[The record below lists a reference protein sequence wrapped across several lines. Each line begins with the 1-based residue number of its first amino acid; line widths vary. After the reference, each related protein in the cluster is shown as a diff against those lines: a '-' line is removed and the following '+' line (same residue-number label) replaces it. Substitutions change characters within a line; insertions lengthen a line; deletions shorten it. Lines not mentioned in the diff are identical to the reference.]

1 MARDRAVVQ
10 MIGSV
15 IVAVI
20 IVIVT
25 VAVVTAKLGPEG
37 DELLE
42 DRERQEEDDNSGSGS
57 YLRDL
62 DRVRL
67 ALISSNREGSSRE
80 GSHTGTH

>member
-1 MARDRAVVQ
+1 

-67 ALISSNREGSSRE
+67 ALISNSRGGNSRE
-80 GSHTGTH
+80 GSHTGIR